1 MHISV
6 TGCNLFTRT
15 EVSGKNDERKKKT
28 KFLSTFSFCIVYLR
42 NKQLIWFSCCWPWHM
57 LYVTWCCNDR
67 RRLGDEQLSS
77 TNTFSH
83 VAGWNMWKP
92 PELVVLRILQWF
104 MFYTKHNWRN
114 AQQKTRKGPTGKS
127 CSDSFLLE
135 IKELK
140 NGELE
145 KNFMTNIS
153 PKVKKAQLTEK
164 KG

>member
-1 MHISV
+1 
-6 TGCNLFTRT
+6 
-15 EVSGKNDERKKKT
+15 
-28 KFLSTFSFCIVYLR
+28 
-42 NKQLIWFSCCWPWHM
+42 
-57 LYVTWCCNDR
+57 
-67 RRLGDEQLSS
+67 
-77 TNTFSH
+77 
-83 VAGWNMWKP
+83 MWKP

-127 CSDSFLLE
+127 RSDSFLLE